1 MSEKRKLN
9 RKTYAQNINDGYLRL
24 AEAILSLQRRSY
36 EAALDNLASQ
46 HRSQD
51 DYSRDYRTVQR
62 IERELI
68 SVYYA
73 RLTMEKIDLRR
84 YINDMRQRRG
94 IAPRKW
100 KEQK

>member
-36 EAALDNLASQ
+36 EAALDDLANQ
-46 HRSQD
+46 HRSQE

-62 IERELI
+62 IERELA

-73 RLTMEKIDLRR
+73 RLTMEKVNLHR
-84 YINDMRQRRG
+84 YINDMRQKHG
-94 IAPRKW
+94 IAPKKW
-100 KEQK
+100 KEKK